1 MSDKP
6 KINLVNMARQTI
18 ERHILEGVLRPDQH
32 LVEVELSQQL
42 GISRTPLREALRQLE
57 IKGYLT
63 KRRSVGYVVTRH
75 TTRAIREVMEVRIA
89 LETLATKLA
98 CDRATEEQLI
108 RAETYLNNYDHELS
122 APDISTIN
130 FNIFYGGEKDWNTLF
145 HREIYDAAGNKLLA
159 SQIDA
164 LRNVDWLK
172 HVAQYFSYEDL
183 LEFQKH
189 HYALLNAIKERDKNK
204 CEITVTQHM
213 EKLYHFYS
221 LFMETTP

>member
-1 MSDKP
+1 
-6 KINLVNMARQTI
+6 MARQTI

-32 LVEVELSQQL
+32 LVEVELSEQL

-75 TTRAIREVMEVRIA
+75 TTRDIREVMEVRIA
-89 LETLATKLA
+89 LETLAAKLA
-98 CDRATEEQLI
+98 CDRITEEQLT
-108 RAETYLNNYDHELS
+108 RAETYLKNYYRMLA
-122 APDISTIN
+122 APDISTVN

-145 HREIYDAAGNKLLA
+145 HQEIYRAAGNKLLA

-172 HVAQYFSYEDL
+172 HVAQYFSYADL
-183 LEFQKH
+183 LEFRKQH
-189 HYALLNAIKERDKNK
+189 FALLDTIKERDKSK
-204 CEITVTQHM
+204 CEIAITQHM
-213 EKLYHFYS
+213 EKLFHFYS
-221 LFMETTP
+221 LFMETTL